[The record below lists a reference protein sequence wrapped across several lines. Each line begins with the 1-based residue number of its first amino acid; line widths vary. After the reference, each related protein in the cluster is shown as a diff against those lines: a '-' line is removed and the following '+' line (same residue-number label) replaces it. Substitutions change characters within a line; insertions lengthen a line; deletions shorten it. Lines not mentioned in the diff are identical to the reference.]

1 MVGADFIDFPLG
13 NSVVATIFN
22 NAVKLL
28 PLWIQTDA
36 LANSSGIKTYYEF
49 GEMHPGVENAM
60 NHMETN

>member
-1 MVGADFIDFPLG
+1 MVEAGIIDFPPG

-22 NAVKLL
+22 NAGKLL
-28 PLWIQTDA
+28 PLRIHTDA

-49 GEMHPGVENAM
+49 GKTHPGVENVT

>member
-1 MVGADFIDFPLG
+1 MVGAGFIDLPLG
-13 NSVVATIFN
+13 NSVIATNFN

-36 LANSSGIKTYYEF
+36 LANSSGIATYYEF
-49 GEMHPGVENAM
+49 GKMHPGVENVT